1 MTIPELRRQWDND
14 YDGTVELSDEE
25 MITIQLSKR
34 RLSIGQKSL
43 RGSGMLI
50 AQHRGSSTLSSIR
63 SEDLD
68 YQTMLAK
75 LDKDILERSNDDD
88 IFYVIQ
94 YA

>member
-1 MTIPELRRQWDND
+1 
-14 YDGTVELSDEE
+14 

-43 RGSGMLI
+43 RGSGMSI